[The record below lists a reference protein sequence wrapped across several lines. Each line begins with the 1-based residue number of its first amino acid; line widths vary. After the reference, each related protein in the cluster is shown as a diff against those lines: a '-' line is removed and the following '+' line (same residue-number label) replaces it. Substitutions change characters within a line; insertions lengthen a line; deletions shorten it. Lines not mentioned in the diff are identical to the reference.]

1 MAGADQ
7 KKADQKN
14 AAQKDAAQKDAERKK
29 KGFFAFLH
37 DWNKLSDL
45 VTPRHHRKI
54 ALWLE
59 GQCAGGDRRMLLMA
73 FRGAGKSSLVGLFA
87 AWMLYQDPNRR
98 LLVLAADMKLA
109 KKMVRNVKRIIER
122 HPDTK
127 HLKPPAKERDQW
139 AADQFT
145 VVRPQELRD
154 SSMVAAGI
162 GGNITGS
169 RADVVICDDVEVP
182 RTSGSPGK
190 RADLRDKLAEI
201 EYLLVPGG
209 VQLYVG
215 TPHSY
220 YSIYADEPRTEVGEM
235 RPFLDGFARL
245 VLPVYTEGPDGKR
258 VYAWSR
264 RYDEAHVNRIR
275 KATGPNKFT
284 SQMLLRPV
292 NDAEGFLDL
301 GRLGR
306 YDGVLEYRESM
317 GRAVLTL
324 NGVRMASASCWW
336 DPAFARPAAEGGKP
350 GDSSV
355 VAAVFGGTD
364 GRFYLHRV
372 LYLAVDPGDPDTEAE
387 QQCAQVARF
396 LEEHHLPS
404 VHVET
409 NGIGR
414 FLPGLLRKAL
424 DKAKVAASVVEQSSR
439 KAKAARIQEAFDALL
454 AGERLL
460 AHASVWDTPFVRE
473 MREWSPDGRY
483 KGRDD
488 GLDAVA
494 GALSCEPFRFER
506 SSTPE
511 RRPDW
516 RGTAPVVAPAGWE
529 V

>member
-1 MAGADQ
+1 MTE
-7 KKADQKN
+7 KP
-14 AAQKDAAQKDAERKK
+14 K
-29 KGFFAFLH
+29 KGFFAFVH
-37 DWNKLSDL
+37 DWNALSEL
-45 VTPRHHRKI
+45 ATPRHHRKI

-59 GQCAGGDRRMLLMA
+59 RQCAGPEKRMLLMA

-87 AWMLYQDPNRR
+87 AWLLYQDPNRR

-127 HLKPPAKERDQW
+127 ALKPPAKERDQW

-154 SSMVAAGI
+154 PSMIAAGI
-162 GGNITGS
+162 GGNVTGS

-182 RTSGSPGK
+182 RTADSAGK
-190 RADLRDKLAEI
+190 RASLREKLSEI

-209 VQLYVG
+209 AQLYVG
-215 TPHSY
+215 TPHTY
-220 YSIYADEPRTEVGEM
+220 YSIYAGEPREEVGEV
-235 RPFLDGFARL
+235 RPFLDGFERL
-245 VLPVYTEGPDGKR
+245 VLPVYEEGADGRR
-258 VYAWSR
+258 VYAWPK

-284 SQMLLRPV
+284 SQMLLQPANEADGR
-292 NDAEGFLDL
+292 LDL
-301 GRLGR
+301 EKLGR
-306 YDGVLEYRESM
+306 YDAELDYRESL

-324 NGVRMASASCWW
+324 DGVRLVSASCWW
-336 DPAFARPAAEGGKP
+336 DPAFARPAVEGGKP

-355 VAAVFGGTD
+355 VAVVFGGAD

-372 LYLAVDPGDPDTEAE
+372 LYLRVDPAQAVNEAE

-396 LEEHHLPS
+396 LEAHHLPS
-404 VHVET
+404 VHLET
-409 NGIGR
+409 NGIGK
-414 FLPGLLRKAL
+414 FLPGLLRDAL
-424 DKAKVAASVVEQSSR
+424 KKTNVAASVVEQSSR
-439 KAKAARIQEAFDALL
+439 TAKAGRILEAFDAIL

-460 AHASVWDTPFVRE
+460 AHASVWSTPFVRE
-473 MREWSPDGRY
+473 MREWSPDAAY

-494 GALSCEPFRFER
+494 GCLLCEPYRFDR
-506 SSTPE
+506 APSPE

-516 RGTAPVVAPAGWE
+516 RGTAPVVAPAEWD